1 MKVIDFSLTHFTATV
16 DWRLTTLDQKA
27 SKLMGIVGE
36 DMFIYKGPFSGE
48 HNGLKHVIDALCL
61 TFYM

>member
-1 MKVIDFSLTHFTATV
+1 
-16 DWRLTTLDQKA
+16 
-27 SKLMGIVGE
+27 MGIVGE